1 MLPYLLPIPQMPPKK
16 KPLPLHV
23 SMHRIQEE
31 RRNVERRTKLR
42 IAQLH
47 ASENSE
53 IDSES
58 EGESELKYGSHVDKK
73 DRQIEEWHCCLNI
86 FCFCLTVL
94 TFNLLFLQWL
104 YIQVSIKV

>member
-1 MLPYLLPIPQMPPKK
+1 MLPYLLPIPQMPPQK

-31 RRNVERRTKLR
+31 RRNVEKRTKLR
-42 IAQLH
+42 IAELH
-47 ASENSE
+47 ANEN
-53 IDSES
+53 S
-58 EGESELKYGSHVDKK
+58 EGESEIKYGSHVDKK

>member
-1 MLPYLLPIPQMPPKK
+1 MPPKK

-31 RRNVERRTKLR
+31 RRNVEKQTKLR
-42 IAQLH
+42 IAELY
-47 ASENSE
+47 ANEN
-53 IDSES
+53 S
-58 EGESELKYGSHVDKK
+58 EGESETQYGSHVDKK

-104 YIQVSIKV
+104 YIQVSFKV